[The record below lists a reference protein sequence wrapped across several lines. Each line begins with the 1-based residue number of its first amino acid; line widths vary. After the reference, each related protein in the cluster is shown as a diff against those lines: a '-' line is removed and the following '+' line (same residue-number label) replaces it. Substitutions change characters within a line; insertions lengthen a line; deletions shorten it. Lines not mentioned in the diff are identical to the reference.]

1 MVATLASLLLVSAQN
16 RSSSLPF
23 PSSANYLRTV
33 LAVKGSLRR
42 AYRRAL
48 DGSGPF

>member
-1 MVATLASLLLVSAQN
+1 LRFKIEWSPPFLSL
-16 RSSSLPF
+16 F
-23 PSSANYLRTV
+23 FDHLRTL

>member
-1 MVATLASLLLVSAQN
+1 MDSARPLLSLFLDD
-16 RSSSLPF
+16 F
-23 PSSANYLRTV
+23 RTV

-42 AYRRAL
+42 ACRRAL

>member
-1 MVATLASLLLVSAQN
+1 MESAFLSLLLE
-16 RSSSLPF
+16 F
-23 PSSANYLRTV
+23 LRTV

-42 AYRRAL
+42 ACRRTL